1 MAVIEGQESFPGMP
15 SPLFAASPSRLLAF
29 QDCPRRYRFQYLDR
43 PTPQRRSQRAHTS
56 LGIAVHNA
64 LRDWWD
70 MPIAQRNPGGG
81 AALVERAWISVG
93 FRDGSQSARWRERS
107 KNAVAKYLEQVD
119 PAAQPVGIE
128 RTVAFVTEGLRVSG
142 RIDRLDDRGGELVVI
157 DYKTSRV
164 VPTADDARTSLAL
177 GLYAAAVWKMFR
189 RPALRVEVHHVPSG
203 EVASHLHTPE
213 GIARKVAQARGI
225 ARDAQRAEAD
235 LAELGEES
243 TAFPPSTGPL
253 CTWCDFRAHC
263 PQGQAVGPERSDWAA
278 LEEDGP
284 VPASA
289 EVD

>member
-1 MAVIEGQESFPGMP
+1 MCI
-15 SPLFAASPSRLLAF
+15 
-29 QDCPRRYRFQYLDR
+29 
-43 PTPQRRSQRAHTS
+43 
-56 LGIAVHNA
+56 
-64 LRDWWD
+64 RD
-70 MPIAQRNPGGG
+70 
-81 AALVERAWISVG
+81 S
-93 FRDGSQSARWRERS
+93 S

-142 RIDRLDDRGGELVVI
+142 RIDRLDDRGGELVVV

-189 RPALRVEVHHVPSG
+189 RPALRVELHHVPSG

-235 LAELGEES
+235 LAALGEES
-243 TAFPPSTGPL
+243 TAFPPSIGPL

-284 VPASA
+284 VPASV